1 MAYNVFKRP
10 MFKRGGATTGTG
22 IMSHV
27 EPRVKAQSGYFANTP
42 LYPQPMSNIRASAGS
57 PIMNYGSPV
66 MMQSF
71 PLNASSMG
79 VASVRTPAKTSTS
92 SAQSLADDL
101 LSVGGYGEI
110 DTPND
115 SLLTAPDWVLKAI
128 GTEETRKILKDRE
141 EGKSGI
147 EAAVEN
153 IKSDNIKKQIIAQKA
168 AEKEEQID
176 TEQEAKE
183 DIKYEE
189 ADIKTDIEKEI
200 ELLQETLGP
209 SITKGEKALLIAKA
223 VGTPGGL
230 TAKLDTAREE
240 GLKLAKQKA
249 KDDRAIKLAAYKA
262 AKDIQKTKIAAGKLG
277 ETERLYDQYAKLS
290 VKKDRT
296 PEEEA
301 KLNALKTKL
310 EKTDSLEAIQRTY
323 AAKVYDAN
331 RIRSL
336 RGQIADLESKKPLS
350 DLQQKDLAKKE
361 AELEEQLLYKS
372 ILGLKEGGRVMK
384 QMGGSMN
391 DNSITSTETVT
402 QDQVEPSK
410 TVQTLSYAE
419 LRDRLP
425 KEITDDI
432 VQLIAASERAL
443 QDFAYIRTQQDV
455 NDFNA
460 KYGVN
465 LVLPASAT

>member
-1 MAYNVFKRP
+1 M
-10 MFKRGGATTGTG
+10 
-22 IMSHV
+22 
-27 EPRVKAQSGYFANTP
+27 
-42 LYPQPMSNIRASAGS
+42 
-57 PIMNYGSPV
+57 
-66 MMQSF
+66 
-71 PLNASSMG
+71 
-79 VASVRTPAKTSTS
+79 
-92 SAQSLADDL
+92 
-101 LSVGGYGEI
+101 
-110 DTPND
+110 
-115 SLLTAPDWVLKAI
+115 
-128 GTEETRKILKDRE
+128 
-141 EGKSGI
+141 
-147 EAAVEN
+147 
-153 IKSDNIKKQIIAQKA
+153 
-168 AEKEEQID
+168 
-176 TEQEAKE
+176 
-183 DIKYEE
+183 
-189 ADIKTDIEKEI
+189 
-200 ELLQETLGP
+200 
-209 SITKGEKALLIAKA
+209 
-223 VGTPGGL
+223 
-230 TAKLDTAREE
+230 
-240 GLKLAKQKA
+240 
-249 KDDRAIKLAAYKA
+249 
-262 AKDIQKTKIAAGKLG
+262 
-277 ETERLYDQYAKLS
+277 
-290 VKKDRT
+290 KKDRT

-350 DLQQKDLAKKE
+350 DLQQKDLAKKQ

-384 QMGGSMN
+384 QMGGSMG
-391 DNSITSTETVT
+391 DNSITSTETIT

-432 VQLIAASERAL
+432 VQLISASERAL